1 MGRATAAVD
10 RWVFATF
17 APERS
22 LPAMNWLD
30 WVLLILVAI
39 AAVRGFMRGFILEL
53 CGLIGLVLGI
63 WGAIHLNDRVAA
75 WLGLD
80 VANEV
85 LSFLVTLGLIVAL
98 VHLLGLLLT
107 KVLEAAQLEL
117 PNRLGGLLFGA
128 VRKAFLLSVVLNVLL
143 AWRAAPWGPSAGI
156 LEESILFRPLRAFA
170 PAVLPDLAG
179 SKWLAGALEELNGL
193 EQRIDEQRAD

>member
-1 MGRATAAVD
+1 
-10 RWVFATF
+10 
-17 APERS
+17 
-22 LPAMNWLD
+22 MNWVD

-63 WGAIHLNDRVAA
+63 WGAIHLNDRVAM
-75 WLGLD
+75 WFGLD
-80 VANEV
+80 PSNEAV
-85 LSFLVTLGLIVAL
+85 SFLVTLVLIVAL
-98 VHLLGLLLT
+98 VHLIGVLLT

-117 PNRLGGLLFGA
+117 PNRLGGLLFGV

-143 AWRAAPWGPSAGI
+143 ARHDASWAPSSKV
-156 LEESILFRPLRAFA
+156 LEGSVLFRPLRAFA

-193 EQRIDEQRAD
+193 EQRVNEQRAD